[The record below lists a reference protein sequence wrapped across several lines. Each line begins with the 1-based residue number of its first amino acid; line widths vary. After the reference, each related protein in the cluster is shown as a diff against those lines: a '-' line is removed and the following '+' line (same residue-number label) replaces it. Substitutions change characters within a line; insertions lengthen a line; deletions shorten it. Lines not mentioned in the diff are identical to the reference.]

1 MAAGEEE
8 KAPEAQ
14 EDECVL
20 CHRSDTS
27 LDGCGLML
35 KVDGVCAHVHC
46 LYPAQGLYQRG
57 AEGEGIFRFLCADI
71 RRVAGRAAR
80 KRCCVCRK
88 KGATVA
94 CRQKRCSRRFH
105 LPCSSQRG
113 CISQFFGEYSSFC
126 WEHRPQQTVETLQ
139 EGHTTCIICME
150 VVEDSLSYTTMVCPS
165 CKHAWFHRACIQGQ
179 ALGALALLLL
189 CRQRD
194 PPPMLRPW
202 GHHPA
207 VGVRWLCWPRHCS
220 QLLSLTTREE
230 SRPWQGA
237 APVPQPL
244 QPATALIPAWGQML
258 HPGVPLPDRVRLC
271 TCGRPS
277 WRGHQ
282 GAPSAGSTARRDR
295 GDAAGGAHHV
305 HHLHGGGG
313 GQPVLHHHGVPLLQ
327 ARLVPPGLHPGRRP
341 FPLTARRDTMRP
353 SSVLL
358 TRGISLPQGQAL
370 GALALLLLCRQRDPP
385 PMLRPWGHHPAVGV
399 RWLRW
404 PRHCSQL
411 LSLTTR
417 EESRPWQGAA
427 PAPQP
432 LQPATALI
440 PAWGQKIH
448 RGVPLPDRVRLCT
461 CSRPSRRGPQ
471 GGAQWGNARTQRQAR
486 EGTLREGLPSQGRT
500 ASL

>member
-327 ARLVPPGLHPGRRP
+327 ARLVPPGLHPGTGTWGTCSP
-341 FPLTARRDTMRP
+341 SPVPPAGPTADAPALGTPP
-353 SSVLL
+353 SSGSALAAL
-358 TRGISLPQGQAL
+358 AQAL
-370 GALALLLLCRQRDPP
+370 VRGTACSGSGRQSPP
-385 PMLRPWGHHPAVGV
+385 
-399 RWLRW
+399 
-404 PRHCSQL
+404 C
-411 LSLTTR
+411 
-417 EESRPWQGAA
+417 
-427 PAPQP
+427 P
-432 LQPATALI
+432 LQA
-440 PAWGQKIH
+440 
-448 RGVPLPDRVRLCT
+448 R
-461 CSRPSRRGPQ
+461 Q
-471 GGAQWGNARTQRQAR
+471 GGQIR
-486 EGTLREGLPSQGRT
+486 
-500 ASL
+500 